1 MNKTGMFQAP
11 GESCTGS
18 EAATRRLAESGI
30 RTPGTVF
37 RRYNG
42 SATPQAPNPLV
53 RIPSGYAAAEN
64 NTGNVLE
71 PCCTGVHLTLNFR

>member
-30 RTPGTVF
+30 RTPGTGF
-37 RRYNG
+37 SPYNG
-42 SATPQAPNPLV
+42 LAILLV
-53 RIPSGYAAAEN
+53 PAVLFGIN
-64 NTGNVLE
+64 NSHS
-71 PCCTGVHLTLNFR
+71 C